1 MLFIKYLRI
10 WRSLLQSR
18 QKLQEKK
25 SQKKNYNKYVL
36 CVKFES
42 HILKFIFSKHK
53 IKITKLHTHLK
64 TIINVTKF
72 S

>member
-25 SQKKNYNKYVL
+25 SQKKPKENGKQLTYRG
-36 CVKFES
+36 
-42 HILKFIFSKHK
+42 
-53 IKITKLHTHLK
+53 TKLRIISTSQKPRKCERGVKYLTH
-64 TIINVTKF
+64 
-72 S
+72 